1 MINICDDVLTHIYSF
16 IRPEWLYY
24 TNKNYFEN
32 YLKDDYIISE
42 TSIRRLIRQDSYYV
56 LDLLLMNNIDILI
69 KHKRYIYRNWTYK
82 NYVEF
87 LVCYCI
93 DNKSYKC
100 TNIIKNKYGK
110 YLIKNKKLR

>member
-1 MINICDDVLTHIYSF
+1 MIFGEH
-16 IRPEWLYY
+16 
-24 TNKNYFEN
+24 
-32 YLKDDYIISE
+32 
-42 TSIRRLIRQDSYYV
+42 
-56 LDLLLMNNIDILI
+56 LMNNIDILI

-87 LVCYCI
+87 LVYYCI